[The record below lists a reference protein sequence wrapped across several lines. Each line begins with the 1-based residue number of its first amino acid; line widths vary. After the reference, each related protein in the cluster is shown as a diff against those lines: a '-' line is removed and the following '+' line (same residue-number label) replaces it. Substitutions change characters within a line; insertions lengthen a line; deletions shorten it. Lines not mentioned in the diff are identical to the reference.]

1 MMGKSGG
8 GRPAFAPA
16 CRDPQRAV
24 PLAPAALRILR
35 TASASVPSSLAASF
49 TASFTAATDAV
60 IAAARRRSRPYAA
73 PPFLDV
79 SRSRGGTARRRRE
92 RDCP

>member
-8 GRPAFAPA
+8 GRPAFASA
-16 CRDPQRAV
+16 CRDPQRAQPLPPV
-24 PLAPAALRILR
+24 PLRLLR
-35 TASASVPSSLAASF
+35 TASASLPFSL

-79 SRSRGGTARRRRE
+79 SRSPRGSVLRRRE

>member
-8 GRPAFAPA
+8 GRPAFASA
-16 CRDPQRAV
+16 CRDPQRAQPLPPV
-24 PLAPAALRILR
+24 PLRMLR
-35 TASASVPSSLAASF
+35 TASASLPFSL
-49 TASFTAATDAV
+49 TASFTAVTDAV

-79 SRSRGGTARRRRE
+79 ARTRRGSALRRRE

>member
-35 TASASVPSSLAASF
+35 TASASLPSSLAASF